1 MAAGKET
8 GGRFDLVSQSVS
20 GGLLMVSSEQA
31 SQVAAGETGGRPSY
45 MAVNADLSVNQCP
58 ADRSWFLPSRQVEPV
73 LREQKP
79 PTYLAA
85 GSILSVNQCP
95 VDTD

>member
-1 MAAGKET
+1 MAGSKET

-20 GGLLMVSSEQA
+20 GGLLMV
-31 SQVAAGETGGRPSY
+31 
-45 MAVNADLSVNQCP
+45 
-58 ADRSWFLPSRQVEPV
+58 FPSRQVEPV